1 MSLCLGVVFQG
12 DPGMSRADCERVS
25 RIAGSAHSLVWAL
38 FIAVVAVATVYDVTQ
53 WVTGW

>member
-1 MSLCLGVVFQG
+1 MN
-12 DPGMSRADCERVS
+12 RADCERVS

-38 FIAVVAVATVYDVTQ
+38 FIGVVVVATAYDVAH